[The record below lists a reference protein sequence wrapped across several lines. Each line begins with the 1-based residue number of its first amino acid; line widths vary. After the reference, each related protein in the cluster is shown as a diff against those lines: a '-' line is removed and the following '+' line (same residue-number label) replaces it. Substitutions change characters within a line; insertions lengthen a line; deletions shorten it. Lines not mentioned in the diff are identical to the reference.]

1 MAMWENIYCSLIIY
15 DFGFYVNCTESLDW
29 KEVLRIQIVPT

>member
-15 DFGFYVNCTESLDW
+15 DFGFYGNCTESLW
-29 KEVLRIQIVPT
+29 KEVLRIQIPT